1 MNQCKITA
9 HLFESVIRYDRFI
22 DEHADELNDRFYT
35 HLNVQGMSIL
45 FALNLPNRPATDD
58 RFNYNYNGN
67 IERRISVVCLSC
79 FAFFFFFS
87 FFQIFLATT
96 TTQKKKIQSNT
107 FKWLNDIGGGE
118 KRRVF
123 SSSALRIAFFHANN
137 TPRVQKS
144 VYSVVLFLLL
154 FCGHIFFY
162 IHVCLFRSL
171 MCLRGQMHND
181 AVETLNVIRVKVHT
195 FYVLFFK

>member
-1 MNQCKITA
+1 MNWMIAFIHIWMSKECRYCLRWICQIDQQPMIDSITITMEILNGELA
-9 HLFESVIRYDRFI
+9 LCAF
-22 DEHADELNDRFYT
+22 HAL
-35 HLNVQGMSIL
+35 HS
-45 FALNLPNRPATDD
+45 
-58 RFNYNYNGN
+58 
-67 IERRISVVCLSC
+67 S
-79 FAFFFFFS
+79 FFS

-137 TPRVQKS
+137 TPRVQKR

-195 FYVLFFK
+195 FLFLFFK